1 MLSLTSVTAS
11 SNASSPVI
19 EAKPLAPNSNQRNP
33 SGGDCHGNL
42 ALRGM
47 GSGRDGG
54 TRKDGASP
62 DSSTNSLFS
71 DHRHHQQKSPSSS
84 EVRPMRTFHFGERQ
98 RQWAAEAFPHSTQ
111 IASETVTLQHAFLL
125 ASLRLDN

>member
-19 EAKPLAPNSNQRNP
+19 EAKPLAPNSYERNP

-42 ALRGM
+42 AFRGM
-47 GSGRDGG
+47 GSGRNGG

-84 EVRPMRTFHFGERQ
+84 SSEVRPMRTFHFGERQ
-98 RQWAAEAFPHSTQ
+98 RQWAAKSSCTFAIF
-111 IASETVTLQHAFLL
+111 
-125 ASLRLDN
+125 